1 MGEEE
6 ERGKGRIMELKD
18 TVQMMTSADWKER
31 FRAEYF
37 QLEIRSRGLKRM
49 LDNWDNLDFTPNCPK
64 GLLIDQYNAMDKYLA
79 ILKDR
84 AAIEGIEVEE

>member
-1 MGEEE
+1 
-6 ERGKGRIMELKD
+6 MELKD
-18 TVQMMTSADWKER
+18 TATLMTVGNWKER
-31 FRAEYF
+31 FKAEYI
-37 QLEIRSRGLKRM
+37 QLEIRSRELKRM

-84 AAIEGIEVEE
+84 AAIEGIEVE